1 MYRYKEAVTFD
12 MYICTLWQT
21 NKAIEN
27 GPFIVD
33 LPIKVVI
40 FHSYVSLPQGNN
52 INIHVYIG
60 NPSLSTS
67 GPTVFRRSWSS
78 WCKVLDHWM
87 VGSFDSWCNT
97 QGEIMESC
105 WTLPHITW
113 HLLEYFGGFNA
124 WCCGCSYISIH
135 FFICMQHHSDAVGF
149 YRGAT
154 GAVNDTHAPRKASGT
169 CVWKQVMSEMTVWT
183 VRIILNQWMKWGIL
197 FSDKFTWCN
206 FNKTA
211 QKKIQ
216 RFQAH
221 GSCFQKGLFRG

>member
-78 WCKVLDHWM
+78 
-87 VGSFDSWCNT
+87 
-97 QGEIMESC
+97 
-105 WTLPHITW
+105 
-113 HLLEYFGGFNA
+113 
-124 WCCGCSYISIH
+124 
-135 FFICMQHHSDAVGF
+135 
-149 YRGAT
+149 
-154 GAVNDTHAPRKASGT
+154 
-169 CVWKQVMSEMTVWT
+169 
-183 VRIILNQWMKWGIL
+183 
-197 FSDKFTWCN
+197 
-206 FNKTA
+206 
-211 QKKIQ
+211 
-216 RFQAH
+216 
-221 GSCFQKGLFRG
+221 